1 MEELRPVPPA
11 PKKKPNPILRLLAFL
26 LTLAL
31 LLGAVALVAYRDRI
45 NLDAIK
51 RYFTYRSLERSDSGQ
66 IDAFQFDSSGRGGFS
81 SLGDDLLVWSSAGIR
96 LYSSS
101 GVEYLNDALS
111 LLHPMADI
119 RDDAAVVYDAGGT
132 TLRVYADRAQIF
144 SLDAEQGHEI
154 LSARM
159 GPGRTLAVVTRETGY
174 KGVVTLYGSDFQPTM
189 AIRISTRY
197 VMDAIPSQDGKTIAA
212 VLTVGQ
218 SNNTFESTLALY
230 DRAGDEAFAQCSLG
244 NNAILDLSCSGG
256 VFWALGETGLSIVST
271 DGAANLTCDYGGAY
285 LKDYSLGGDG
295 YAALLLGKYR
305 AGSSTTLTTV
315 DTKGETI
322 ATLDLE
328 DQILDLA
335 TSGRY
340 VAVLTASTL
349 TIYTKDLQVYE
360 TIDNTM
366 GARNV
371 VLRSDGTAYLA
382 SGETVQLCIPD

>member
-119 RDDAAVVYDAGGT
+119 WDDAAVVYDAGGT

-174 KGVVTLYGSDFQPTM
+174 KGVVTLYGSNFQPTM

-197 VMDAIPSQDGKTIAA
+197 VMDAIPSQDGKTIA

-230 DRAGDEAFAQCSLG
+230 DRAGDEAFAQRPLG

-271 DGAANLTCDYGGAY
+271 DGADNLTCDYGGAY

-340 VAVLTASTL
+340 VAVLTASSL
-349 TIYTKDLQVYE
+349 TIYTRDLQVYE
-360 TIDNTM
+360 TMDNTM

-382 SGETVQLCIPD
+382 SGETAQLCIPD

>member
-1 MEELRPVPPA
+1 MEELKPVPPA

-66 IDAFQFDSSGRGGFS
+66 IDDFQFDSSGRGGFS

-111 LLHPMADI
+111 LLHPVADI

-132 TLRVYADRAQIF
+132 ILRVYADRAQIF

-159 GPGRTLAVVTRETGY
+159 GPDRTLAVVTRETGY
-174 KGVVTLYGSDFQPTM
+174 KGVVTLYGSNFQPTM
-189 AIRISTRY
+189 AIQISTRY
-197 VMDAIPSQDGKTIAA
+197 VMDAIPSQDGKTTA

-218 SNNTFESTLALY
+218 SNNAFESTLALY
-230 DRAGDEAFAQCSLG
+230 DKTGDEAFAQCSLG

-256 VFWALGETGLSIVST
+256 MFWALGETGLSIVST
-271 DGAANLTCDYGGAY
+271 DGTTNLTCDYGGAY

-315 DTKGETI
+315 DSKGETI
-322 ATLDLE
+322 AALDLE

-335 TSGRY
+335 ASGRY

-349 TIYTKDLQVYE
+349 TIYTRDLQPYALL
-360 TIDNTM
+360 DNTM

-382 SGETVQLCIPD
+382 SSETAQLCIPN

>member
-1 MEELRPVPPA
+1 MEELKPVPPA

-81 SLGDDLLVWSSAGIR
+81 SLGGDLLVWSSAGIR

-111 LLHPMADI
+111 LLHPVADI

-132 TLRVYADRAQIF
+132 ILRVYADRTQIF

-174 KGVVTLYGSDFQPTM
+174 KGVVTLYGSNFQPTM

-197 VMDAIPSQDGKTIAA
+197 VMDAIPSQDGKTTA

-218 SNNTFESTLALY
+218 SNNAFESTLALY
-230 DRAGDEAFAQCSLG
+230 DKTGDEAFAQCSLG
-244 NNAILDLSCSGG
+244 NNAILDLSCSGDM
-256 VFWALGETGLSIVST
+256 FWALGETGLSIVST
-271 DGAANLTCDYGGAY
+271 DGTTNLTCDYGGAY

-315 DTKGETI
+315 DSKGETI
-322 ATLDLE
+322 AALDLE

-335 TSGRY
+335 ASGRY

-349 TIYTKDLQVYE
+349 TIYTRDLQPYALL
-360 TIDNTM
+360 DNTM

-382 SGETVQLCIPD
+382 SGETAQLCIPN

>member
-1 MEELRPVPPA
+1 MEELKPVPPA

-111 LLHPMADI
+111 LLHPVADI

-132 TLRVYADRAQIF
+132 ILRVYADRTQIF

-174 KGVVTLYGSDFQPTM
+174 KGVVTLYGSNFQPTM

-197 VMDAIPSQDGKTIAA
+197 VMDTIPSQDGKTTA

-218 SNNTFESTLALY
+218 SNNAFESTLALY
-230 DRAGDEAFAQCSLG
+230 DKTGDEDFAQCSLG
-244 NNAILDLSCSGG
+244 NNAILDLSCSGDM
-256 VFWALGETGLSIVST
+256 FWALGETGLSIVST
-271 DGAANLTCDYGGAY
+271 DGTTNLTCDYGGAY

-315 DTKGETI
+315 DSKGETI
-322 ATLDLE
+322 AALDLE
-328 DQILDLA
+328 DQILNLA
-335 TSGRY
+335 ASGRY

-349 TIYTKDLQVYE
+349 TIYTRDLQPYALL
-360 TIDNTM
+360 DNTM

-382 SGETVQLCIPD
+382 SGETAQFCIPN

>member
-1 MEELRPVPPA
+1 MEELKPVPPA

-96 LYSSS
+96 LYSPS

-111 LLHPMADI
+111 LLHPVADI

-132 TLRVYADRAQIF
+132 ILRVYADRTQIF

-174 KGVVTLYGSDFQPTM
+174 KGVVTLYGSNFQPTM

-197 VMDAIPSQDGKTIAA
+197 IMDAIPSQDGKTTA

-218 SNNTFESTLALY
+218 SNNAFESTLALY
-230 DRAGDEAFAQCSLG
+230 DKTGDEAFAQCSLG
-244 NNAILDLSCSGG
+244 NNAILDLSSSGDM
-256 VFWALGETGLSIVST
+256 FWALGETGLSIVST
-271 DGAANLTCDYGGAY
+271 DGNTNLICDYGGAY

-315 DTKGETI
+315 DSKGETI
-322 ATLDLE
+322 AALDLE

-335 TSGRY
+335 ASGRY

-349 TIYTKDLQVYE
+349 TIYTRDLQPYALL
-360 TIDNTM
+360 DNTM

-382 SGETVQLCIPD
+382 SGETAQLCIPN

>member
-197 VMDAIPSQDGKTIAA
+197 VMDAIPSQDGKTIA

-271 DGAANLTCDYGGAY
+271 DGATNLTCDYGGAY

-382 SGETVQLCIPD
+382 SGETAQLCIPD

>member
-197 VMDAIPSQDGKTIAA
+197 IMDAIPSQDGKTIA

-256 VFWALGETGLSIVST
+256 MFWALGETGLSIVST

-382 SGETVQLCIPD
+382 SGETAQLCIPD

>member
-1 MEELRPVPPA
+1 MEELKPVPPA

-96 LYSSS
+96 LYSPS

-111 LLHPMADI
+111 LLHPVADI

-132 TLRVYADRAQIF
+132 ILRVYADRTQIF
-144 SLDAEQGHEI
+144 SLDTEQGHEI

-174 KGVVTLYGSDFQPTM
+174 KGVVTLYGSNFQPTM

-197 VMDAIPSQDGKTIAA
+197 IMDAIPSQDGKTTA

-218 SNNTFESTLALY
+218 SNNAFESTLALY
-230 DRAGDEAFAQCSLG
+230 DKTGDEAFAQCSLG
-244 NNAILDLSCSGG
+244 NNAILDLSSSGDM
-256 VFWALGETGLSIVST
+256 FWALGETGLSIVST
-271 DGAANLTCDYGGAY
+271 DGNTNLICDYGGAY

-315 DTKGETI
+315 DSKGETI
-322 ATLDLE
+322 AALDLE

-335 TSGRY
+335 ASGRY

-349 TIYTKDLQVYE
+349 TIYTRDLQPYALL
-360 TIDNTM
+360 DNTM

-382 SGETVQLCIPD
+382 SGETAQLCIPN

>member
-1 MEELRPVPPA
+1 MEELKPVPPA

-81 SLGDDLLVWSSAGIR
+81 SLGGDLLVWSSAGIR
-96 LYSSS
+96 LYSPS

-111 LLHPMADI
+111 LLHPVADI

-132 TLRVYADRAQIF
+132 ILRVYADRTQIF

-174 KGVVTLYGSDFQPTM
+174 KGVVTLYGSNFQPTM

-197 VMDAIPSQDGKTIAA
+197 IMDAIPSQDGKTTA

-218 SNNTFESTLALY
+218 SNNAFESTLALY
-230 DRAGDEAFAQCSLG
+230 DKTGDEAFAQCSLG
-244 NNAILDLSCSGG
+244 NNAILDLSCSGDM
-256 VFWALGETGLSIVST
+256 FWALGETGLSIVST
-271 DGAANLTCDYGGAY
+271 DGNTNLTCDYGGAY

-315 DTKGETI
+315 DSKGETI
-322 ATLDLE
+322 AALDLE

-335 TSGRY
+335 ASGRY

-349 TIYTKDLQVYE
+349 TIYTRDLQPYALL
-360 TIDNTM
+360 DNTM

-382 SGETVQLCIPD
+382 SGETAQLCIPN

>member
-1 MEELRPVPPA
+1 MEELKPVPPA

-81 SLGDDLLVWSSAGIR
+81 SLGGDLLVWSSAGIR

-111 LLHPMADI
+111 LLHPVADI

-132 TLRVYADRAQIF
+132 ILRVYADRTQIF

-174 KGVVTLYGSDFQPTM
+174 KGVVTLYGSNFQPTM

-197 VMDAIPSQDGKTIAA
+197 VMDAIPSQDGKTTA

-218 SNNTFESTLALY
+218 SNNAFESTLALY
-230 DRAGDEAFAQCSLG
+230 DKTGDEDFAQCSLG
-244 NNAILDLSCSGG
+244 NNAILDLSCSGDM
-256 VFWALGETGLSIVST
+256 FWTLGETGLSIVST
-271 DGAANLTCDYGGAY
+271 DGTTNLTCDYGGAY

-315 DTKGETI
+315 DSKGETI
-322 ATLDLE
+322 AALDLE

-335 TSGRY
+335 ASGRY

-349 TIYTKDLQVYE
+349 TIYTRDLQPYALL
-360 TIDNTM
+360 DNTM

-382 SGETVQLCIPD
+382 SGETAQLCIPN

>member
-11 PKKKPNPILRLLAFL
+11 PKEKPNPILRLLAFL

-197 VMDAIPSQDGKTIAA
+197 VMDAIPSQDGKTIA

-315 DTKGETI
+315 YTKGETI

-382 SGETVQLCIPD
+382 SGETAQLCIPD

>member
-1 MEELRPVPPA
+1 MEELKPVPPA

-45 NLDAIK
+45 NLDAVK

-81 SLGDDLLVWSSAGIR
+81 ALGDDLLVWSSAGVR

-101 GVEYLNDALS
+101 GVEYLDESLS
-111 LLHPMADI
+111 LLHPMADV
-119 RDDAAVVYDAGGT
+119 REDAAVVYDAGGT
-132 TLRVYADRAQIF
+132 VLRVYADRAQVF
-144 SLDAEQGHEI
+144 SLEAEQGHEI
-154 LSARM
+154 LSARL

-189 AIRISTRY
+189 AIRISTRF
-197 VMDAIPSQDGKTIAA
+197 VMDAIPSQDGKTTA

-218 SNNTFESTLALY
+218 TDNTFESALSLY
-230 DRAGDEAFAQCSLG
+230 DRNGDEAFAQCSLG
-244 NNAILDLSCSGG
+244 NNAILDLGCSGG
-256 VFWALGETGLSIVST
+256 MFWALGETGLSIVSADGT
-271 DGAANLTCDYGGAY
+271 DNLTRDYGGAY
-285 LKDYSLGGDG
+285 LKDYALGGDG
-295 YAALLLGKYR
+295 CAALLLGKYR
-305 AGSSTTLTTV
+305 AGSSAVLTTV

-322 ATLDLE
+322 ASLDLE
-328 DQILDLA
+328 DQILDLSA
-335 TSGRY
+335 SGRY

-349 TIYTKDLQVYE
+349 TVYTRDLQVYE
-360 TIDNTM
+360 TMDNTM

-382 SGETVQLCIPD
+382 SGETAQLCIPN

>member
-1 MEELRPVPPA
+1 MEELKPVPPA

-96 LYSSS
+96 FYSPS

-111 LLHPMADI
+111 LLHPVADI

-132 TLRVYADRAQIF
+132 ILRVYADRTQIF

-174 KGVVTLYGSDFQPTM
+174 KGVVTLYGSNFQPTM

-197 VMDAIPSQDGKTIAA
+197 IMDAIPSQDGKTTA

-218 SNNTFESTLALY
+218 SNNAFESTLALY
-230 DRAGDEAFAQCSLG
+230 DKTGDEAFAQCSLG
-244 NNAILDLSCSGG
+244 NNAILDLSCSGDM
-256 VFWALGETGLSIVST
+256 FWALGETGLSIVST
-271 DGAANLTCDYGGAY
+271 DGNTNLTCDYGGAY

-315 DTKGETI
+315 DSKGETI
-322 ATLDLE
+322 AALDLE

-335 TSGRY
+335 ASGRY

-349 TIYTKDLQVYE
+349 TIYTRDLQPYALL
-360 TIDNTM
+360 DNTM

-382 SGETVQLCIPD
+382 SGETAQLCIPN

>member
-1 MEELRPVPPA
+1 MEELKPVPPA

-45 NLDAIK
+45 NLDAVK

-81 SLGDDLLVWSSAGIR
+81 ALGDDLLVWSSAGVR

-101 GVEYLNDALS
+101 GVEYLDESLS
-111 LLHPMADI
+111 LLHPMADV
-119 RDDAAVVYDAGGT
+119 REDAAVVYDAGGT
-132 TLRVYADRAQIF
+132 VLRVYADRTQVF
-144 SLDAEQGHEI
+144 SLEAEQGHEI
-154 LSARM
+154 LSARL

-189 AIRISTRY
+189 AIRISTRF
-197 VMDAIPSQDGKTIAA
+197 VMDAIPSQDGKATA

-218 SNNTFESTLALY
+218 TDNTFESALSLY
-230 DRAGDEAFAQCSLG
+230 DKTGDEAFAQCSLG
-244 NNAILDLSCSGG
+244 NNAILDLGCSGG
-256 VFWALGETGLSIVST
+256 VFWALGETGLSIVSADGT
-271 DGAANLTCDYGGAY
+271 DNLTCDYGGAY
-285 LKDYSLGGDG
+285 LKDYALGGDG

-305 AGSSTTLTTV
+305 AGSSAVLTTV

-322 ATLDLE
+322 ASLDLE
-328 DQILDLA
+328 DQILDLSA
-335 TSGRY
+335 SGRY

-349 TIYTKDLQVYE
+349 TVYTRDLQVYE
-360 TIDNTM
+360 TMDNTM

-382 SGETVQLCIPD
+382 SGETAQLCIPN

>member
-11 PKKKPNPILRLLAFL
+11 PKKKPNPILRLLAFP

-382 SGETVQLCIPD
+382 SGETAQLCIPD

>member
-66 IDAFQFDSSGRGGFS
+66 IDAFQFASSGRGGFS

-197 VMDAIPSQDGKTIAA
+197 VMDAIPSQDGKTIA

-382 SGETVQLCIPD
+382 SGETAQLCIPD

>member
-26 LTLAL
+26 LTLVL

-174 KGVVTLYGSDFQPTM
+174 KGVVTLYGNDFQPTM

-197 VMDAIPSQDGKTIAA
+197 VMDAIPSQDGKTIA

-230 DRAGDEAFAQCSLG
+230 DRAGNEAFAQCSLG

-271 DGAANLTCDYGGAY
+271 DGTANLTCDYGGAY

-382 SGETVQLCIPD
+382 SGETAQLCSPD